1 MSNKIYTV
9 DILAHDEDEN
19 VLLIER
25 AKAPFEDKFVLPG
38 GHVESGESFVC
49 AAVRELFE
57 EVCVQ
62 VAENRLRRLCV
73 LDAPNRDPRPGQRVS
88 HVFAVQVTREELESA
103 RAQSDARSVESVKL
117 SAITPDMMGFDH
129 YLAIEALR
137 KELGHESD

>member
-1 MSNKIYTV
+1 MIKLIQTV

-49 AAVRELFE
+49 AAVRELSE
-57 EVCVQ
+57 EACVH
-62 VAENRLRRLCV
+62 VTENRLRSLCV
-73 LDAPNRDPRPGQRVS
+73 LDAPDRDPRPGQRVS
-88 HVFAVQVTREELESA
+88 HVFAVKVTREELESA
-103 RAQSDARSVESVKL
+103 RAQSDARSVQSVNL
-117 SAITPDMMGFDH
+117 SAITSDMMGFDH
-129 YLAIEALR
+129 YLAIQALR